1 MRQISVD
8 ASDWR
13 NAADGWDAILAA
25 LEAPAWHGRNLDAL
39 ADSLSGGVNG
49 VEAPFA
55 LHLTGT
61 AALPP
66 DVAAWL
72 DRVAQV
78 FAEAG
83 PDLRLIRG

>member
-1 MRQISVD
+1 MLD
-8 ASDWR
+8 AAGWQGV
-13 NAADGWDAILAA
+13 ADSWDAILAA
-25 LEAPAWHGRNLDAL
+25 LEAPGWHGRNRDAL
-39 ADSLSGGVNG
+39 ADSLLGGVNG
-49 VEAPFA
+49 VEPPFA

-72 DRVAQV
+72 DRVAGG

-83 PDLRLIRG
+83 PGVALLRG